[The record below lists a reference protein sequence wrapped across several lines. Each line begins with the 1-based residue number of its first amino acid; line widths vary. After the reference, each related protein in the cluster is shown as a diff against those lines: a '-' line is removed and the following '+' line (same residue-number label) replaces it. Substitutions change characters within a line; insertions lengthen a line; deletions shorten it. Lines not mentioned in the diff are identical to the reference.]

1 MLIEDKHC
9 RQCQKVLQDQ
19 VKKEMEEKEKE
30 LSNGGMTEAQEST
43 PKSLNMEN
51 IHKSEL
57 EKEMITLTPIVAN
70 TILPG
75 LLKISEEDLRENV
88 KTLGL
93 KCLLSKT
100 AAFLSLIGMFSTC
113 IYCIYEENIVILS
126 RKSKLNFLFYPCFL
140 KTRQYTYQMRDK
152 GLNFHYLGLL

>member
-88 KTLGL
+88 KTLGPTFIELTVCTSMEVRMIL
-93 KCLLSKT
+93 K
-100 AAFLSLIGMFSTC
+100 
-113 IYCIYEENIVILS
+113 EVLS
-126 RKSKLNFLFYPCFL
+126 RVF
-140 KTRQYTYQMRDK
+140 Q
-152 GLNFHYLGLL
+152 LLMKE